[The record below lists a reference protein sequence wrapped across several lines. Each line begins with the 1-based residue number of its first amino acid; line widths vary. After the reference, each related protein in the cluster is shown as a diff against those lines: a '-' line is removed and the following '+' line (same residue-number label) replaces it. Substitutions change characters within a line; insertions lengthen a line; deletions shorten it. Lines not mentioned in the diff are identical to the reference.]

1 MAVKTNTG
9 IKLDTP
15 KVSRPGVHAK
25 KKTSK
30 LKTSK
35 NYKKQYNSQGR

>member
-9 IKLDTP
+9 IKLDAP
-15 KVSRPGVHAK
+15 KVSRHGVHAK